1 VQKSINVSASSAS
14 QNELNNAMKALQRQF
29 KRELSLNTS
38 PPDSDREQCGEM
50 LSALLFI
57 AAIKHLEAAGA
68 LAQLMGSSYARI
80 GLSPSTKK
88 NDDYTAL
95 ARELH
100 QQLKDFSPQALD
112 YVLPCPTSLGVEK
125 ALALLHGFPSQ
136 SLWCDAS
143 CIASVQ
149 QVYSMTFRQLALDEI
164 QVANKV
170 FALDALVAFTQIYTP
185 HWVTDFLLTN
195 TLLPLVK
202 SEKKLAILNLSRFD
216 LWKINECQSSVE
228 QQNIE
233 NLQVL
238 DPACGAGNF
247 LLSAYDLLK
256 TLYSGMG
263 ESPEHFIPHIL
274 NEQIYGVDIDDIGL
288 SVCCLTLLVKKITD
302 VPRANIRLKH
312 ILSSRFLP
320 ASRDIE
326 LLGSISPRWANI
338 SNHSLNRKYDVVVTN
353 PPYVGRRLIS
363 RELKNAIAKEY
374 PLCRADLAAAFMEGS
389 LRLLKRGGR
398 LGVITQ
404 SSLLAIPSYDKFR
417 QSLTERYRK
426 LLAVR
431 CGSGVFPLLS
441 GEKADSVILIIENP
455 NVNADR
461 NHNAKG
467 DPNNAH
473 SADTCTVD
481 SALRVDK
488 NSSHSRELS
497 KLVTRLNLSERTSQ
511 NGSGKGP
518 PSPED
523 DSVNWQWVNH
533 FSRAPELQAIAS
545 VKQGLA
551 TTNNA
556 RFVRFF
562 WDVDVD
568 DLKQKW
574 VPYIKGA
581 GSERWCAPTPYVVK
595 WADNGREIKQA
606 VRDAYPYLRGKVAW
620 VVKNEQFYFK
630 PGLCFSFIN
639 KSRLAVRRLPAGCI
653 FDVASS
659 AIFADQGKED
669 FLFGYLNS
677 TFASAVM
684 SRLNPTINVQVGDV
698 KRLPLPDI
706 SSAKAQN
713 IALLANQCYAV
724 KRQLVTCLNSSFIS
738 GDGKSLLPE
747 LSDGEHVCSLMQ
759 RRYSQLASQ
768 LLAFEQEIDEE
779 VLQWITQILA
789 LSNAEATKLRNWV
802 NTFCDP
808 RVEQSLF
815 FNEKEFSRKLV
826 HDLVGALVCD
836 HKNEQ
841 ILLLP
846 RQVKTS
852 ESIGVDVN
860 GNELAILCRDKARSL
875 GLSLSLEQLRF
886 NTVRRGVNNLART
899 GRGTARYLTLSLP
912 YSGALLLFSRRAVSH
927 FSRMDKSEKESHW
940 RENLIRLKSCKT
952 SMAGHVEGPSEKAS
966 DYSAAIREAEEVLHQ
981 ASVSLGATIDWTT
994 RDLITAIDQYV
1005 R

>member
-1 VQKSINVSASSAS
+1 
-14 QNELNNAMKALQRQF
+14 MKALQRQF
-29 KRELSLNTS
+29 KRELPVNTS
-38 PPDSDREQCGEM
+38 APDSAREQFGEM
-50 LSALLFI
+50 LSALLFV

-68 LAQLMGSSYARI
+68 LTQLTGSSSART
-80 GLSPSTKK
+80 GFSSSTKRA
-88 NDDYTAL
+88 DDYTTL
-95 ARELH
+95 ARDLH
-100 QQLKDFSPQALD
+100 QQLKEFSPQALD
-112 YVLPCPTSLGVEK
+112 LVLPCPTSLGLKK
-125 ALALLHGFPSQ
+125 ALTLLEGFPFE

-149 QVYSMTFRQLALDEI
+149 QLYSMTFRQLALDEI

-170 FALDALVAFTQIYTP
+170 IALDALIAFTQIYTP
-185 HWVTDFLLTN
+185 NWVTDFILAN

-202 SEKKLAILNLSRFD
+202 NEKKLEILNLSRFGAWR
-216 LWKINECQSSVE
+216 LNECQTSV
-228 QQNIE
+228 QQQKIE
-233 NLQVL
+233 DLQVF

-256 TLYSGMG
+256 TLFSGMSEDPG
-263 ESPEHFIPHIL
+263 DFIPHIL
-274 NEQIYGVDIDDIGL
+274 NEQIYGADIDDIGL
-288 SVCCLTLLVKKITD
+288 SVCCLSLLVKKIID
-302 VPRANIRLKH
+302 APRANIRLRH
-312 ILSSRFLP
+312 ILSSRSLP

-338 SNHSLNRKYDVVVTN
+338 SDHLLNRKYDVVVTN
-353 PPYVGRRLIS
+353 PPYIGRRLIS

-389 LRLLKRGGR
+389 LRLLTHGGR

-417 QSLTERYRK
+417 GSIAERYHK
-426 LLAVR
+426 LLAIR

-455 NVNADR
+455 NVNADPDR
-461 NHNAKG
+461 NFNGNLNTKS
-467 DPNNAH
+467 
-473 SADTCTVD
+473 SADSCTID

-497 KLVTRLNLSERTSQ
+497 RLVASLNLGGQRFKD
-511 NGSGKGP
+511 GSLKVPHSHREG
-518 PSPED
+518 
-523 DSVNWQWVNH
+523 SVNWQWVDH
-533 FSRAPELQAIAS
+533 FSKVPELQTIAS

-574 VPYIKGA
+574 VPYVKGA

-606 VRDAYPYLRGKVAW
+606 VRDAYPYLQGKVAW

-684 SRLNPTINVQVGDV
+684 SCLNPTINVQVGDV
-698 KRLPLPDI
+698 RRLPLPDI
-706 SSAKAQN
+706 SSEKAHG
-713 IALLANQCYAV
+713 IARLANQCYAI
-724 KRQLVTCLNSSFIS
+724 KQQLVTCLNSSFIS
-738 GDGKSLLPE
+738 EDGKSLLPE
-747 LSDGEHVCSLMQ
+747 PPDGEQVCFLMQ

-768 LLAFEQEIDEE
+768 LLAFEEQIDEE
-779 VLQWITQILA
+779 VLQWIIHILA
-789 LSNAEATKLRNWV
+789 LGKAEATQLRNWV
-802 NTFCDP
+802 NMFCDP

-815 FNEKEFSRKLV
+815 FSEKEFSGKLV
-826 HDLVGALVCD
+826 HDLVGALVSD
-836 HKNEQ
+836 HKSEQ
-841 ILLLP
+841 ILLVP
-846 RQVKTS
+846 RQLKTYGS
-852 ESIGVDVN
+852 TGAYVN
-860 GNELAILCRDKARSL
+860 GNELAVLCSHKAISL
-875 GLSLSLEQLRF
+875 GLSLSFEQLCLSIA
-886 NTVRRGVNNLART
+886 RRGVNDLART
-899 GRGTARYLTLSLP
+899 GRGTSRYLTLSLP
-912 YSGALLLFSRRAVSH
+912 YSGALLLFSRRAISR
-927 FSRMDKSEKESHW
+927 FFRMDKSEKESHW
-940 RENLIRLKSCKT
+940 RENLVRLKSFKT
-952 SMAGHVEGPSEKAS
+952 SKAGHVEETEESFEIAS
-966 DYSAAIREAEEVLHQ
+966 AYKAAIREAEELLHK
-981 ASVSLGATIDWTT
+981 ASVSLGAKIDWTT
-994 RDLITAIDQYV
+994 RDLITAIDQCV